1 MTIEALFRSTNYSLG
16 RDTAHSRPKPVLPV
30 QMGKT
35 NYSFQYAKQKNMTM
49 SHTLS
54 DTSSSESSSE
64 GETSMLEDMDS
75 STKGKAKTPIVSLE
89 RLQ

>member
-1 MTIEALFRSTNYSLG
+1 
-16 RDTAHSRPKPVLPV
+16 
-30 QMGKT
+30 MGKT